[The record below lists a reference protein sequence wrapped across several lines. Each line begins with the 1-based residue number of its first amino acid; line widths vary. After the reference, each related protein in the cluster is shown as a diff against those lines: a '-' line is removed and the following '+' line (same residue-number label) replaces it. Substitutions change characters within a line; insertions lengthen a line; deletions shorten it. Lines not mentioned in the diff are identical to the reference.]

1 MATVVNQNIYI
12 HINQGK
18 RVGAVVWEMEDR
30 LYISSG
36 INVPERTP
44 DGIVFV
50 SIPGNLNQNV
60 TQSNTGASDDCV
72 G

>member
-12 HINQGK
+12 HINQAK

-30 LYISSG
+30 LYISSR
-36 INVPERTP
+36 INVPGRTP

-50 SIPGNLNQNV
+50 SIPGNLN
-60 TQSNTGASDDCV
+60 
-72 G
+72 